1 MYTCRGEW
9 GKFCKAS
16 SRVNSKNRII
26 VEARAEPK
34 TAIQQ
39 YIHSFTYGMSNI
51 RKASNS
57 SIFTAYTYKI
67 EICLTHGCI

>member
-51 RKASNS
+51 RKASS
-57 SIFTAYTYKI
+57 SILNDYTYKI
-67 EICLTHGCI
+67 EICLTHGSI